1 MSWRQYYSRE
11 VEPLDSW
18 LWGRVSLVFTLALLG
33 IGLVL
38 NLFVATPFRW
48 LARLWGRQ

>member
-1 MSWRQYYSRE
+1 MSWRQYYARE

-18 LWGRVSLVFTLALLG
+18 LWGCVSLVFTLALLG

-38 NLFVATPFRW
+38 NVFVMTPIRW
-48 LARLWGRQ
+48 LARLGGR